1 MLLLMFGIL
10 LQLIGGSLF
19 GVGLFSSTEAARVA
33 SAAHTRVQKYR
44 RLVHHWHLPQLFD
57 APFDAQTLVFHAI
70 LSWVCVGV
78 LYGLAW
84 LAAAWHLAE
93 AGVAANI
100 LGVVMLLIVAWLSST
115 CRSRDDLIFVFAHPA
130 FGFVPLVIAVPFV
143 FSLFIHLSPLERLLG
158 TALLVPSVYLA
169 LFLSVVMSWVVSTYV
184 KLVLMVVGTTI
195 YTIGMV
201 ILAQ

>member
-33 SAAHTRVQKYR
+33 SAAHTHVQKYR
-44 RLVHHWHLPQLFD
+44 RLVDWHLPQLFD
-57 APFDAQTLVFHAI
+57 APFDIQTLVFHAV
-70 LSWVCVGV
+70 LSWVGVGV

-115 CRSRDDLIFVFAHPA
+115 CRSRDDLIFVFAHPS
-130 FGFVPLVIAVPFV
+130 FGFVPLIIAVPFV

-169 LFLSVVMSWVVSTYV
+169 LFLSAVMSWVVSIYV
-184 KLVLMVVGTTI
+184 RLVLMVVGATI
-195 YTIGMV
+195 YTIGTV
-201 ILAQ
+201 VLAQ

>member
-10 LQLIGGSLF
+10 LQLVGGSLF

-33 SAAHTRVQKYR
+33 SAAHTHVQKHR
-44 RLVHHWHLPQLFD
+44 RLVRWHLPQLFD
-57 APFDAQTLVFHAI
+57 APFDAQTLVFHAA

-78 LYGLAW
+78 LYGLVW

-115 CRSRDDLIFVFAHPA
+115 CRSRDDFIFVFAHPV

-158 TALLVPSVYLA
+158 TTLLVPSVYLA
-169 LFLSVVMSWVVSTYV
+169 LFLSAVLSWVVSAYV
-184 KLVLMVVGTTI
+184 RLVLMVVGTAL
-195 YTIGMV
+195 YTIGTVAMGM
-201 ILAQ
+201 

>member
-1 MLLLMFGIL
+1 LLLMFGIL

-33 SAAHTRVQKYR
+33 SAAHTHVQKYR
-44 RLVHHWHLPQLFD
+44 RLVHWQLPQLFD
-57 APFDAQTLVFHAI
+57 APFDAQTLVFHAV
-70 LSWVCVGV
+70 LSWVCIGV

-84 LAAAWHLAE
+84 LAAAWHLVE

-100 LGVVMLLIVAWLSST
+100 LGVVMLLIVAWLFSN
-115 CRSRDDLIFVFAHPA
+115 CRSRDDLIFVFAHPV

-169 LFLSVVMSWVVSTYV
+169 LFLSAVMSWVVSTYV
-184 KLVLMVVGTTI
+184 RLVLMVVGTTI
-195 YTIGMV
+195 YTIGTV
-201 ILAQ
+201 VLAQ

>member
-19 GVGLFSSTEAARVA
+19 GIGLFSSTEAARVA
-33 SAAHTRVQKYR
+33 SAAYTHVQKYR
-44 RLVHHWHLPQLFD
+44 RLVDWHLPQLFD
-57 APFDAQTLVFHAI
+57 ASFDVQALVFHAV
-70 LSWVCVGV
+70 LSWVWVGV

-84 LAAAWHLAE
+84 LAASWHLAE
-93 AGVAANI
+93 AGVVANI
-100 LGVVMLLIVAWLSST
+100 LGVVMLLIVALLSST
-115 CRSRDDLIFVFAHPA
+115 CRSRDDFIFVFAHPL

-169 LFLSVVMSWVVSTYV
+169 LFLSAVMSWVVSTYV
-184 KLVLMVVGTTI
+184 RLVLMVVGTTI
-195 YTIGMV
+195 YTIGTV
-201 ILAQ
+201 VLTQ

>member
-1 MLLLMFGIL
+1 MFGIL

-19 GVGLFSSTEAARVA
+19 GVGLFSSTETARVA
-33 SAAHTRVQKYR
+33 SAAHTHVQKYR
-44 RLVHHWHLPQLFD
+44 RLVHWHLPQLFD
-57 APFDAQTLVFHAI
+57 APFDAQTLVFHAV

-84 LAAAWHLAE
+84 LADAWHLAE

-100 LGVVMLLIVAWLSST
+100 LGVVMLLIVAWLFSN
-115 CRSRDDLIFVFAHPA
+115 CRSIDDLIFVFAHPV

-169 LFLSVVMSWVVSTYV
+169 LFLSAVMSWVVSTYV
-184 KLVLMVVGTTI
+184 RLVLMVVGTTI
-195 YTIGMV
+195 YTIGTV
-201 ILAQ
+201 VLAQ

>member
-33 SAAHTRVQKYR
+33 SAAHTHVQKYR
-44 RLVHHWHLPQLFD
+44 RLVDWHLPQLFD
-57 APFDAQTLVFHAI
+57 APFDIQTLVFHAV
-70 LSWVCVGV
+70 LSWVGVGV

-115 CRSRDDLIFVFAHPA
+115 CRSRDDLIFVFAHPS
-130 FGFVPLVIAVPFV
+130 FGFVPLIIAVPFV

-169 LFLSVVMSWVVSTYV
+169 LFLSGVMSWVVSIYV
-184 KLVLMVVGTTI
+184 RLVLMVVGATI
-195 YTIGMV
+195 YTIGTV
-201 ILAQ
+201 VLAQ